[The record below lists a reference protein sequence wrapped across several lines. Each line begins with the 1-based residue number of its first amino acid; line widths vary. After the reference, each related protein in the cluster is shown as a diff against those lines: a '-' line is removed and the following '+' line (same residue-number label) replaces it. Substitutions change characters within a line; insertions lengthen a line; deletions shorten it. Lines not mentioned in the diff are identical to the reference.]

1 MMRFL
6 PLVALALVAT
16 ACNSGPPPIKET
28 FIQSRPRS
36 ILVLPPLDESIEA
49 GASWGALS
57 TVTYP
62 LAENGYYVF
71 PAALVTGMMRENGLP
86 TPFEMH
92 QVSLA
97 KLYEVFGMDAVLYL
111 TVTDWGTSYQV
122 LSSST
127 RISIEGRLVDA
138 RTGDLLWAGSE
149 TAVQSS
155 GSGGSLIGSLIG
167 AAVNQVATAIND
179 PSRDIAAAANN
190 NLLRGARRGWLYGP
204 YHPQFD
210 QQLDELTGVASNA
223 P

>member
-1 MMRFL
+1 MRT
-6 PLVALALVAT
+6 LVLLALALAAT
-16 ACNSGPPPIKET
+16 ACESGPPPIEET

-71 PAALVTGMMRENGLP
+71 PAAVVTGMLRENGLP

-92 QVSLA
+92 QVPIA
-97 KLYEVFGMDAVLYL
+97 RLYEVFGMDSVLYL
-111 TVTDWGTSYQV
+111 TVTDWGTSYQI
-122 LSSST
+122 LNSST

-155 GSGGSLIGSLIG
+155 GGGGDLIGSLIG
-167 AAVNQVATAIND
+167 AAVNQVATAISD

-204 YHPQFD
+204 YHPLHD